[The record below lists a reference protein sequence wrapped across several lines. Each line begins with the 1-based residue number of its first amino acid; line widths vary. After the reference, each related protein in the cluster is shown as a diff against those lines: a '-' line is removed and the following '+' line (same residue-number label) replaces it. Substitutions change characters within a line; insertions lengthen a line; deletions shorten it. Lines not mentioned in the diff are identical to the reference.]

1 MELEKPLEKS
11 YIEDRLGLDNLAFLV
26 AVDFDGNYR
35 VFPAP
40 GTKPQP
46 LSFDKPIATK
56 EIRNIDAAAIVA
68 FAGSQCVAW
77 RSIGGGVYVCKQTA

>member
-1 MELEKPLEKS
+1 MQVEEPLDRS
-11 YIEDRLGLDNLAFLV
+11 YVEDHLGLKNLAFLV

-46 LSFDKPIATK
+46 LSFTEPIATK
-56 EIRNIDAAAIVA
+56 AIRNIDAAAIVA
-68 FAGSQCVAW
+68 FAGSRCVAW
-77 RSIGGGVYVCKQTA
+77 RSIGGGVYVCQQTA